1 MKARFDRQEYL
12 AFEEVFE
19 AGQLDD
25 VTKELCEFSD
35 DIEDMA
41 YELAY
46 TRYALAKAE
55 ARHAELSEAI
65 HKAMERTADCDK
77 KQTDDQLIADVA
89 YLKRL
94 ASDYFKTSV
103 GCGNRA
109 FAAEQKYE
117 ALVEAVA
124 WLREVDDTRE
134 WLMEFPWLRKWS
146 GLDQC
151 ISEARAEVDRL
162 IANDGAADCKGEG

>member
-12 AFEEVFE
+12 AFDEIFE

-55 ARHAELSEAI
+55 ARHAALAAAI

-94 ASDYFKTSV
+94 ASDYFKSSAEWR
-103 GCGNRA
+103 CRA
-109 FAAEQKYE
+109 FAAGQELNE
-117 ALVEAVA
+117 LRERVA
-124 WLREVDDTRE
+124 WMLECDE
-134 WLMEFPWLRKWS
+134 YLKWINPTS
-146 GLDQC
+146 RRRVMFCYPEMLHIFNC
-151 ISEARAEVDRL
+151 AHMAVEEL
-162 IANDGAADCKGEG
+162 L

>member
-12 AFEEVFE
+12 AFEEIFE
-19 AGQLDD
+19 VGRLDD

-55 ARHAELSEAI
+55 ARR
-65 HKAMERTADCDK
+65 K
-77 KQTDDQLIADVA
+77 
-89 YLKRL
+89 
-94 ASDYFKTSV
+94 
-103 GCGNRA
+103 G
-109 FAAEQKYE
+109 
-117 ALVEAVA
+117 LVEAVA

-162 IANDGAADCKGEG
+162 IGGE

>member
-12 AFEEVFE
+12 AFDEIFE

-55 ARHAELSEAI
+55 ARHAALAEAI
-65 HKAMERTADCDK
+65 HKAMEHTADCDK

-94 ASDYFKTSV
+94 ASDYFKSSAEWR
-103 GCGNRA
+103 CRA
-109 FAAEQKYE
+109 FAAGQELN
-117 ALVEAVA
+117 ALREEVA
-124 WLREVDDTRE
+124 WMIECYDVDQ
-134 WLMEFPWLRKWS
+134 WLFSDCDIIMGECVEEIGASYNAARKAVEE
-146 GLDQC
+146 L
-151 ISEARAEVDRL
+151 L
-162 IANDGAADCKGEG
+162 

>member
-12 AFEEVFE
+12 AFDEIFE

-55 ARHAELSEAI
+55 ARHAALEAAI
-65 HKAMERTADCDK
+65 RCADG
-77 KQTDDQLIADVA
+77 
-89 YLKRL
+89 
-94 ASDYFKTSV
+94 F
-103 GCGNRA
+103 
-109 FAAEQKYE
+109 
-117 ALVEAVA
+117 
-124 WLREVDDTRE
+124 
-134 WLMEFPWLRKWS
+134 
-146 GLDQC
+146 
-151 ISEARAEVDRL
+151 
-162 IANDGAADCKGEG
+162 

>member
-12 AFEEVFE
+12 AFEEIFE
-19 AGQLDD
+19 VGQLDD

-46 TRYALAKAE
+46 TRYALAKCE
-55 ARHAELSEAI
+55 ARH
-65 HKAMERTADCDK
+65 
-77 KQTDDQLIADVA
+77 
-89 YLKRL
+89 
-94 ASDYFKTSV
+94 
-103 GCGNRA
+103 N
-109 FAAEQKYE
+109 

-134 WLMEFPWLRKWS
+134 WLMEFTWLRKWS
-146 GLDQC
+146 ALDQC
-151 ISEARAEVDRL
+151 ISEARSEVDRL
-162 IANDGAADCKGEG
+162 IEGE

>member
-46 TRYALAKAE
+46 TRYALAKVE
-55 ARHAELSEAI
+55 ARH
-65 HKAMERTADCDK
+65 
-77 KQTDDQLIADVA
+77 
-89 YLKRL
+89 
-94 ASDYFKTSV
+94 
-103 GCGNRA
+103 N
-109 FAAEQKYE
+109 
-117 ALVEAVA
+117 ALREAVA
-124 WLREVDDTRE
+124 WERECNYL
-134 WLMEFPWLRKWS
+134 WEFGPVLSNIANDELSWS
-146 GLDQC
+146 
-151 ISEARAEVDRL
+151 IKRVRAEVDDL
-162 IANDGAADCKGEG
+162 LCKKQSREISNA

>member
-12 AFEEVFE
+12 AFEEIFE

-46 TRYALAKAE
+46 TRYALAKCE
-55 ARHAELSEAI
+55 ARHAALAEAI
-65 HKAMERTADCDK
+65 HKAMEHTADCDK

-103 GCGNRA
+103 DCGNRS
-109 FAAEQKYE
+109 FAAEQKYD
-117 ALVEAVA
+117 ALAEAVA
-124 WLREVDDTRE
+124 WSRECEDCDQWAFEEFWVYDDELTKICE
-134 WLMEFPWLRKWS
+134 A
-146 GLDQC
+146 
-151 ISEARAEVDRL
+151 ARAEVDRL
-162 IANDGAADCKGEG
+162 IANEAEPAE